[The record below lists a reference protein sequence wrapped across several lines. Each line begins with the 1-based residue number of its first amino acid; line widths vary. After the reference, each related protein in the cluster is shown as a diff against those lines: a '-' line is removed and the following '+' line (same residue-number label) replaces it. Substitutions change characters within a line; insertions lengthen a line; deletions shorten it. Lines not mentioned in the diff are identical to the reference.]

1 MCEEQELW
9 VGTGTGFR
17 SLLPLSSSVTVLHCS
32 VASLSSGPPSRG
44 VGIQGTLS
52 RGPVARIK

>member
-1 MCEEQELW
+1 MKSRSSGLELELGSDP
-9 VGTGTGFR
+9 V
-17 SLLPLSSSVTVLHCS
+17 LPLSSSVTVLHCS